1 MSDFTTQLRF
11 ICESYAGV
19 DQSHPQTIDDIIAN
33 SRDKLFDFSYPIFDE
48 AYKPELETKIIN
60 HFYTQEIGQET
71 VGLFKQ
77 RLKTKMRE
85 IMPYY
90 NQLYMS
96 ERLKFDPFKNA
107 DYVDLHNSNA
117 EGKRDTTSANTAS
130 FNNSTVNDV
139 DNTHHDTDASTGT
152 NSNAMH
158 EFWKGKATDNSTN
171 AKTGS
176 VSSTSHGTD
185 KHTGNDTISHSGD
198 YVDINTKDGTDMGV
212 SIPAIDKRTL
222 VKQADTPLGG
232 VQGITDESD
241 ARAHVAGVGP
251 GGINDGYLSGIQE
264 TVDNFTGG
272 SYKDGNEW
280 HPRNHDYT
288 ETRYGVYYNLN
299 PNDND
304 DGWYRNT
311 GSETNPKWE
320 KVDEYSADDP
330 GNGAIHVKFSEQV
343 KGDQRR
349 DIVAHINGQKMEWV
363 PPMKGE
369 NPSKHGHW
377 KVVDG
382 VDPEDKTTYNSTL
395 TKNGTTSGVS
405 TDNETGYKHE
415 DTDRTTD
422 RTDNGTSTENS
433 NNVGGYH
440 TDNDTVA
447 TGVSTADNVGTENT
461 KNKQDYFGKIFGK
474 VGSETYSEMLNKFRS
489 TFLNIDMDVIYEL
502 EPLFMLLW

>member
-19 DQSHPQTIDDIIAN
+19 DQSHPKTIDDIIAN

-117 EGKRDTTSANTAS
+117 KGKRDTTSTNTAS
-130 FNNSTVNDV
+130 FSNSTVNDV

-158 EFWKGKATDNSTN
+158 EFWDGNATDNSTN

-185 KHTGNDTISHSGD
+185 KHTGNDTITHSGD
-198 YVDINTKDGTDMGV
+198 YIDVNTNEGTDMGV
-212 SIPAIDKRTL
+212 NIPAIDKRTL
-222 VKQADTPLGG
+222 TKDADTPLGS
-232 VQGITDESD
+232 VSADD
-241 ARAHVAGVGP
+241 ANAHNAGVGP
-251 GGINDGYLSGIQE
+251 GGINEGFLSHLSEVIE
-264 TVDNFTGG
+264 NFNGE
-272 SYKDGNEW
+272 SYKESGENGKW
-280 HPRNHDYT
+280 HPRNHDYN
-288 ETRYGVYYNLN
+288 ETRYGYYYNLN
-299 PNDND
+299 PNDVHYYKKNSD
-304 DGWYRNT
+304 NEW
-311 GSETNPKWE
+311 EEVPK
-320 KVDEYSADDP
+320 
-330 GNGAIHVKFSEQV
+330 GTQGATEVKFSESV
-343 KGDQRR
+343 LGDQRR
-349 DIVAHINGQKMEWV
+349 SVTAHINGQKLEWE
-363 PPMKGE
+363 PKDPTKGE
-369 NPSKHGHW
+369 KHGHW
-377 KVVDG
+377 KPVDG
-382 VDPEDKTTYNSTL
+382 DDPEDKTIYNSIL

-447 TGVSTADNVGTENT
+447 TGVSTANDVGTENT
-461 KNKQDYFGKIFGK
+461 TNKQDYFGKIFGK

-489 TFLNIDMDVIYEL
+489 TFLNIDMDVIHEL